1 MGGGVLFPGYSS
13 YACQSGNRTEVI
25 AHPGSLIF
33 TPSPVQSTRLSLPFP
48 LISARSSPFHLFSL
62 FLPRLLL
69 VTDGVRKTRWMGGG
83 EETKTASHVKCQ
95 KTKALKK
102 QRAPHSPVRGRKGGW
117 PKRRDCVII
126 CVCVCVCVTPHW
138 TAEVAQT
145 WRQNGWQGEGG
156 VK

>member
-1 MGGGVLFPGYSS
+1 MLTVGGGTHWEGGGGFWGMFLGYSS

-33 TPSPVQSTRLSLPFP
+33 TPSPVQSTRLSLPSP

-62 FLPRLLL
+62 FLSRLLL
-69 VTDGVRKTRWMGGG
+69 VTDGVRKTTWKVDGRRRRDIA
-83 EETKTASHVKCQ
+83 ASHVKCQ

-102 QRAPHSPVRGRKGGW
+102 QTEPHSPVRGRKGGW

-126 CVCVCVCVTPHW
+126 CACVCVCVF
-138 TAEVAQT
+138 V
-145 WRQNGWQGEGG
+145 
-156 VK
+156 